1 MRRELEPPRAGAQR
15 DSDEMETPDQAS
27 AIRRLRSVL
36 EEVRELPDGYALKF
50 QEDGSVFGRLA
61 EWVRHE
67 RPRFPFLSFEIQA
80 EGRSGPIRLRLTGP
94 RGIKDFLRCQF
105 PLLRSA
111 RPVTG

>member
-1 MRRELEPPRAGAQR
+1 MRREPEPPRGGAHR
-15 DSDEMETPDQAS
+15 DSDEMATRESAS

-36 EEVRELPDGYALKF
+36 EEVRELPDGFALKF

-94 RGIKDFLRCQF
+94 RGIKDFLKRQF

>member
-1 MRRELEPPRAGAQR
+1 MTQDPNATPGAPREP
-15 DSDEMETPDQAS
+15 DEAAMPDRVS
-27 AIRRLRSVL
+27 AMRRLRSVL
-36 EEVRELPDGYALKF
+36 EEVRELPDGFALRF
-50 QEDGSVFGRLA
+50 QEDGSAFARLA

-67 RPRFPFLSFEIQA
+67 RPRFPFLRFEIQA

-94 RGIKDFLRCQF
+94 RGIKDFLRRQF